1 MSSLSLTVNEA
12 SLAPFTSTS
21 LHSLFC
27 GVLSTG
33 DAVAYTGL
41 ALLDTGAP
49 PVFSGVPFGSKRS
62 ALNWWSSAGCATGG
76 AGEEAAEVAA
86 GGGELVA
93 GETELGA
100 GWCPSGAA
108 GSRAGGAGAA
118 IVVMTENWKR
128 SKLQSELF
136 KKVTWL
142 NTRVRFGECELRI
155 ECAEEERGDERRAD
169 GVRVWKNRS
178 HT

>member
-1 MSSLSLTVNEA
+1 MWSPPTRCLRNTSKACGRQMSSVSFTVNEA

-33 DAVAYTGL
+33 DGVAYTGL
-41 ALLDTGAP
+41 APLDTGAP
-49 PVFSGVPFGSKRS
+49 PLFNGVPFGSRRS

-93 GETELGA
+93 GEAELGA

-108 GSRAGGAGAA
+108 ESRAGAAGVAM
-118 IVVMTENWKR
+118 VVMSENEETKVN
-128 SKLQSELF
+128 F
-136 KKVTWL
+136 KV
-142 NTRVRFGECELRI
+142 NCLR
-155 ECAEEERGDERRAD
+155 
-169 GVRVWKNRS
+169 K
-178 HT
+178 

>member
-1 MSSLSLTVNEA
+1 MSSVSFTVNEA

-33 DAVAYTGL
+33 DGVAYTGL
-41 ALLDTGAP
+41 APLDTAAP
-49 PVFSGVPFGSKRS
+49 PVFNGVPFDSKRS

-76 AGEEAAEVAA
+76 AGEDAAEVAA

-100 GWCPSGAA
+100 GWCPRGAA
-108 GSRAGGAGAA
+108 GSRAAVAGVA
-118 IVVMTENWKR
+118 IVVMSENKKIKK
-128 SKLQSELF
+128 SKLQKSQLF
-136 KKVTWL
+136 KKVTL
-142 NTRVRFGECELRI
+142 PNKCSRFARGET
-155 ECAEEERGDERRAD
+155 A
-169 GVRVWKNRS
+169 
-178 HT
+178 H